1 MKYLIHLV
9 RFLVGVLFII
19 SGLIKS
25 NDTIGFA
32 YKLEEYYQVFGTEF
46 LIPTAVLQAG
56 LICVVEVLL
65 GITLLLGTRVKLT
78 LTLLMSM
85 IVFFT
90 FLTFYS
96 AYFNKVTDCGCFGD
110 ALKLTPWES
119 FSKDVILL
127 VLIGIL
133 IWGRKHIR
141 PLFNQKRTN
150 QVLIFLTVLNVA
162 FPIYTYNFLPVIDFR
177 PYAVGKD
184 LLEGMKEIR
193 PMKQGKTQ
201 FLFLNLRTNKEEL
214 LDNYPYKDTISWEVD
229 TTIWKFID
237 TKVEIL
243 DPGEPAPIHD
253 FSMASTEGSDFTM
266 DILNYPGHQFLLVCY
281 DLEKTNKDAF
291 KDVNAFAAAAEK
303 AGIPFY
309 GLTKD
314 VKLAE
319 PFRHEFQCAFPFL
332 ISDGTALKTMIRSN
346 PGLILLK
353 GAKVEAM
360 WHHNLFPEFEKVKTK
375 FNLKSGGPS
384 PVQ

>member
-9 RFLVGVLFII
+9 RLLVGVLFIV

-32 YKLEEYYQVFGTEF
+32 YKLEEYYQVFGTES

-65 GITLLLGTRVKLT
+65 GITLLLGTRVILT

-119 FSKDVILL
+119 FTKDVVLL

-133 IWGRKHIR
+133 IAGRKYIK
-141 PLFNQKRTN
+141 PLFGQKTTRN
-150 QVLIFLTVLNVA
+150 LLIGATIINVG
-162 FPIYTYNFLPVIDFR
+162 FPLYTYHFLPVIDFR

-184 LLEGMKEIR
+184 LIEGMKEIR

-201 FLFLNLRTNKEEL
+201 YLFLNLKTNKEEL
-214 LDNYPYKDTISWEVD
+214 LDNYPYKDTISWELD
-229 TTIWKFID
+229 TTKWKFID

-253 FSMASTEGSDFTM
+253 FSLMTTEGNDFTM
-266 DILNYPGHQFLLVCY
+266 DILQYPGHQFFLVCY
-281 DLEKTNKDAF
+281 DLQKADQEVFAE
-291 KDVNAFAAAAEK
+291 VNTFATAAEK
-303 AGIPFY
+303 TGIPFY

-314 VKLAE
+314 VKLVE
-319 PFRHEFQCAFPFL
+319 EFRHANQCAFPFL

-353 GAKVEAM
+353 GSKVLAM
-360 WHHNLFPEFEKVKTK
+360 WHHNVFPEFEKVNSK
-375 FNLKSGGPS
+375 FSLRTGGPA